1 MLIRNWT
8 AFALSS
14 LLSGSAAVAQ
24 YQSTENYA
32 WRASGSSTQRS
43 DYNYRGN
50 EHLIAAPQAIGN
62 PHGQFAR
69 PSVLSASQPIGSG
82 TRMNFR
88 QDDQPLLDQQPSAS
102 DLRSSQQDVPPV
114 PQGQA
119 PIQSPDLPPLRS
131 TQSAP
136 LPPQGQSGS
145 IANQPGLS
153 VRDMGDPQPECEYIP
168 GWCNLGCERKI
179 FGSTPN
185 GFAIGGWNQTGYHS
199 APTLGFNDRPDQ
211 WNVHQQWFYAE
222 KRPVNCTGWGFRTDM
237 MYGIDAQNIQAFGNP
252 VTGAPDG
259 WDNSWDY
266 GSYGWALPQAYV
278 SYQNCDTYVKM
289 GKFFSPFGFESIAS
303 PQNFFYSRSYARN
316 FIEPFSMTG
325 ALVERQ
331 VSDQQSILAGASAGW
346 DTGFDQ
352 NSSGFTGII
361 GARTQFGDNVSLA
374 STASLGNTGYRGEG
388 WMNSHVLQVQLSK
401 KVRYVLQGDMLN
413 LGTNQEF
420 AIVNYLFRE
429 FNPCLTAGTRLEW
442 WKSDQ
447 IFPDTRSTWSLTNGL
462 NFRPHANVTIRPE
475 SRMDWGAAAIDP
487 GKLIFGVDAII
498 TF

>member
-1 MLIRNWT
+1 
-8 AFALSS
+8 
-14 LLSGSAAVAQ
+14 
-24 YQSTENYA
+24 
-32 WRASGSSTQRS
+32 
-43 DYNYRGN
+43 
-50 EHLIAAPQAIGN
+50 
-62 PHGQFAR
+62 
-69 PSVLSASQPIGSG
+69 
-82 TRMNFR
+82 MNFR

-429 FNPCLTAGTRLEW
+429 FNPCLKAGTRLEW